1 MALHLEIGKH
11 KTPRPQRIAAL
22 DVLRGLTL
30 LSMIAYHTCW
40 DLVYLF
46 RMDWGW
52 YRSTGAYVWQ
62 QSICWTFILLSGFCF
77 AMGRRPLRR
86 GLTVFACGWVVT
98 AVTLLFMPA
107 DQIWFGVLTLIGS
120 CMLLLIPLEKPLCH
134 LPAGVGL
141 ALSATLFVLTR
152 NVNQGT
158 LGFEGWELGTL
169 PEGLYRNLL
178 TAYLGFPAPDFFS
191 TDYFSLIPWFF
202 LFLTGYFL
210 HRLAGEGALERL
222 RRLPDCPPLSTLGRW
237 SLPVYMAHQPVVY
250 GVLTVLF
257 TFLGR

>member
-1 MALHLEIGKH
+1 MK
-11 KTPRPQRIAAL
+11 
-22 DVLRGLTL
+22 V
-30 LSMIAYHTCW
+30 
-40 DLVYLF
+40 
-46 RMDWGW
+46 
-52 YRSTGAYVWQ
+52 
-62 QSICWTFILLSGFCF
+62 
-77 AMGRRPLRR
+77 
-86 GLTVFACGWVVT
+86 
-98 AVTLLFMPA
+98 
-107 DQIWFGVLTLIGS
+107 
-120 CMLLLIPLEKPLCH
+120 
-134 LPAGVGL
+134 
-141 ALSATLFVLTR
+141 
-152 NVNQGT
+152 
-158 LGFEGWELGTL
+158 FEGWELGTL

-178 TAYLGFPAPDFFS
+178 TAYLGFPAPNFFS